1 MALTPN
7 EIAEALRVVYT
18 TLKLLT
24 DEEALAG
31 IVLTESSFDGVRDLF
46 GFEAQPHKVG
56 TFIADP
62 NMSSVFVVNRLLVMR
77 GTQIQ

>member
-1 MALTPN
+1 MALTPA
-7 EIAEALRVVYT
+7 EITMSMRLIHT
-18 TLKLLT
+18 TLRLLT

-31 IVLTESSFDGVRDLF
+31 IVLTDSSFDKVRDLF

-62 NMSSVFVVNRLLVMR
+62 QMSSVFVVNNLLVMR
-77 GTQIQ
+77 GTKVQ